1 MITNHETDCKMMTN
15 HEKDPRPRDVM
26 TNDKAY
32 YNMTELKLH
41 GTIKQRESA
50 TKNIIP
56 PP

>member
-1 MITNHETDCKMMTN
+1 MMTN
-15 HEKDPRPRDVM
+15 HEIDLPPRDIM

-41 GTIKQRESA
+41 GTIKRRESA